1 VRTRGL
7 AVVLALAALA
17 ATGCAVANPKPVT
30 GVTGA
35 AATLN
40 GDVYSNL
47 AGSTQY
53 WWRYGTTTAYG
64 FETTHRSVAI
74 NDNQGHP
81 VSEPLAGLSA
91 STAYHVQMCAQ
102 DGSSPPRAVCSKDGT
117 FTTLAPAGERALTV
131 AQQYRGTPFFYGGAN
146 PATGFDDDGLV
157 QYAFGQAGVTLPRI
171 SYQQFEVG
179 AAVTLANLQAGDLV
193 FFRSAA
199 GDIYHVGI
207 YEGGGSFFHA
217 PHTGDVLKS
226 NSLNEPFYAAQFAGG
241 RRISG

>member
-1 VRTRGL
+1 MRRGL
-7 AVVLALAALA
+7 AAVLALAALA
-17 ATGCAVANPKPVT
+17 ATGCAVANPKATT

-53 WWRYGTTTAYG
+53 WWRYGTTSAYG
-64 FETTHRSVAI
+64 SETTHRSVAI

-91 STAYHVQMCAQ
+91 STAYHFKMCAQ

-117 FTTLAPAGERALTV
+117 FTTLAPVGQRALAV
-131 AQQYRGTPFFYGGAN
+131 AQQYRGTPFHFGGAS
-146 PATGFDDDGLV
+146 PETGFDDDGLV
-157 QYAFGQAGVTLPRI
+157 QYAFGQAGVTLPRVA
-171 SYQQFEVG
+171 YQQIG
-179 AAVTLANLQAGDLV
+179 LGTAVTLANLQAGDLV
-193 FFRSAA
+193 FFDD
-199 GDIYHVGI
+199 GTGFIYHVGI
-207 YEGGGSFFHA
+207 YEGSSSFFHA
-217 PHTGDVLKS
+217 PSTGDVLKS
-226 NSLNEPFYAAQFAGG
+226 NSLNEPFYAGRFAGG